1 MTKRFLVLAGLI
13 NVATCAAALLAFSRL
28 PVRIPTHWNLDG
40 VADAFGS
47 RLAIFTFTAIMLVFS
62 ALWTVLP
69 RVSPQRYGVEGFGPV
84 WWRSGLLV
92 VALLGYAQMMLL
104 WQLLGG
110 PVPMDRALG
119 GGLAILAIL
128 LGNVLGKVRRNFW
141 LGIRTPW
148 TLASERVW
156 YATHR
161 LAGKTMVLG
170 GLLALAGLAAGAPAR
185 FATLAVVA
193 AALLPAAW
201 SLIYYRRLQ
210 RAGGAGL

>member
-1 MTKRFLVLAGLI
+1 MNKRFLLLAGLI
-13 NVATCAAALLAFSRL
+13 AAATAAAALLAYAHL
-28 PVRIPTHWNLDG
+28 PARIPVHWNLDG
-40 VADAFGS
+40 AADAFGP
-47 RLAIFTFTAIMLVFS
+47 RTAVFGFTALMLAFG

-69 RVSPQRYGVEGFGPV
+69 RIAPARYGIERFGPT
-84 WWRSGLLV
+84 WWRCGLLV
-92 VALLGYAQMMLL
+92 VALLGYAQAMLL
-104 WQLLGG
+104 WRLLGG
-110 PVPMDRALG
+110 PVGMDRALG

-148 TLASERVW
+148 TLANERVW

-170 GLLALAGLAAGAPAR
+170 GLVALAAVATGAPAR
-185 FATLAVVA
+185 FAALAVTA

-201 SLIYYRRLQ
+201 SLVYYKRLE
-210 RAGGAGL
+210 RAGRLEA

>member
-1 MTKRFLVLAGLI
+1 MNKRFLVLAGLI
-13 NVATCAAALLAFSRL
+13 CAATGAAALLAFGRL
-28 PVRIPTHWNLDG
+28 PARIPVHWNLDG
-40 VADAFGS
+40 AANAFGP
-47 RLAIFTFTAIMLVFS
+47 RTAIFLFTVLMLLVG
-62 ALWTVLP
+62 ALWSLLP
-69 RVSPQRYGVEGFGPV
+69 RLSPRRYEVERFGAV

-92 VALLGYAQMMLL
+92 VALLGYMQMMLL
-104 WQLLGG
+104 WHLLGG
-110 PVPMDRALG
+110 PVGMDRALG
-119 GGLAILAIL
+119 GGLAIFAIL

-185 FATLAVVA
+185 FATLAVAA

-201 SLIYYRRLQ
+201 SLFYYKRLES
-210 RAGGAGL
+210 AGGAGP